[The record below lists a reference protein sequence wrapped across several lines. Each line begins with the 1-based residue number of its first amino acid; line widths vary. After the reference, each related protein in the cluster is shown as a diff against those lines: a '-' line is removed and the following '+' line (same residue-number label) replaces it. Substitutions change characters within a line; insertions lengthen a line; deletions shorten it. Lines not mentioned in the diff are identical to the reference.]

1 MTAHIDVHA
10 FYVEKATA
18 ASYRVGRQS
27 PTSASS
33 EPVSSIKLNS
43 SSIKN
48 GYKYLTFI
56 LILIPFFSLQVSVF
70 LLNQNKNSFTPPP
83 DVHGTSMLEDNL
95 MTIQSV
101 CDSADHILAIIPSKQ
116 LSPSVAPSLAATV
129 TQSLASPA
137 HMKSQELINL
147 VVSMN
152 DALRIK
158 ENMRV
163 EQQVDFHATLQSF
176 QRDQLRREEDTKLNF
191 QTSIA

>member
-1 MTAHIDVHA
+1 L
-10 FYVEKATA
+10 
-18 ASYRVGRQS
+18 GRQS

-70 LLNQNKNSFTPPP
+70 LLNQNENSFTPPP

-116 LSPSVAPSLAATV
+116 LSPSVAPSLAATT

-152 DALRIK
+152 DALQIK

-191 QTSIA
+191 Q